1 MLRKIAYTLLGL
13 VVVVLLFAIAGEFLY
28 EPMDKDKMGA
38 LIGNALVDYSVD
50 CKEDFIG
57 ISIHGDIFDFYR
69 YSLNNF
75 TVDSSLH
82 QFPNYEMLLNLS
94 SVQNVSSS
102 TWKRTP
108 IDSSDT
114 KFYKQVADFQNL
126 MDADCSRKF
135 VTKDYVNDTGNFF
148 TYYSAY
154 PVGTHFYA
162 LVPDEKKLFVIR
174 KK

>member
-1 MLRKIAYTLLGL
+1 M
-13 VVVVLLFAIAGEFLY
+13 VLLFLIANELLY
-28 EPMDKDKMGA
+28 EPMDKGKM
-38 LIGNALVDYSVD
+38 NALVGNTLVNYSVN

-57 ISIHGDIFDFYR
+57 ISIHGDIFDFYE
-69 YSLNNF
+69 YSLNSF
-75 TVDSSLH
+75 TTDSNLH
-82 QFPNYEMLLNLS
+82 QLPNYEMLLDLS
-94 SVQNVSSS
+94 NVQNVSSS

-114 KFYKQVADFQNL
+114 KFYKQVVNFQNL

-135 VTKDYVNDTGNFF
+135 VTKDYVSDAGNFF
-148 TYYSAY
+148 SYYSAY
-154 PVGTHFYA
+154 PVGTHFYV